1 VDSDARK
8 KLEDRLV
15 DLTAQRKDVYDR
27 RMKAKSKTT
36 QAQLDRALAK
46 LESDITSV
54 ENALK

>member
-8 KLEDRLV
+8 KLEDRLA
-15 DLTAQRKDVYDR
+15 DLTAQRKGVYDR